1 VEGLLVSP
9 EFLFRVQRDPRT
21 ATGGAPYRISS
32 LDLASRLSFF
42 LWSSIPDDQLLD
54 LATSGRLQQPAVL
67 AQQVRRM
74 LADPRAD
81 ALVTNFVGQWLFLRN
96 LPSVLPDPRKDPD
109 FDEGLR
115 TGFRRETEMLAGSIL
130 REDRSVLELLTANYT
145 FVNERLAKHYGIPGV
160 RGDHFRRVTLTDD
173 NRRGLLG
180 QGSMLAVTSMPHRT
194 SPVVR
199 GKWILEN
206 LLGTPLPPPP
216 PDVPALEET
225 QKKTEQVLTMRETI
239 ARHRAN
245 PVCASCHAMMDP
257 LGLSLENFDF
267 VGRWRDVDETVTPI
281 DASGTLPDGTKFNGP
296 AGLRQVLL
304 AQPERFVSTL
314 TEKMLIYALGRGLEY
329 YDMPAVR
336 KITREAA
343 ANNYKAASLVLGVVN
358 SLPFQMRR
366 PQS

>member
-1 VEGLLVSP
+1 M
-9 EFLFRVQRDPRT
+9 
-21 ATGGAPYRISS
+21 
-32 LDLASRLSFF
+32 LD
-42 LWSSIPDDQLLD
+42 
-54 LATSGRLQQPAVL
+54 
-67 AQQVRRM
+67 
-74 LADPRAD
+74 
-81 ALVTNFVGQWLFLRN
+81 
-96 LPSVLPDPRKDPD
+96 
-109 FDEGLR
+109 
-115 TGFRRETEMLAGSIL
+115 
-130 REDRSVLELLTANYT
+130 LLTADYT

-267 VGRWRDVDETVTPI
+267 VGRWRDVDETVTAI

-304 AQPERFVSTL
+304 AQPERFVTTL
-314 TEKMLIYALGRGLEY
+314 TEKMLIYALGRGLEH

-343 ANNYKAASLVLGVVN
+343 RNDYKAASLVLGVVN